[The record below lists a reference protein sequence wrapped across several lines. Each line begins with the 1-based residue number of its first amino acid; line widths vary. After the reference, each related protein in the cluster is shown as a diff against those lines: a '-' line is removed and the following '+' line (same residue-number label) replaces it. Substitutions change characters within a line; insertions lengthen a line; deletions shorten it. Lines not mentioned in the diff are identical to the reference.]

1 LQQFA
6 ERPRIG
12 ALWSFVRSK
21 YPLLWIAMKPLHR
34 SSLILLCILSGVPAA
49 AAQDATV
56 AEASNIALPTS
67 EAGVPGVGPIRNEP
81 WFVQLW
87 NDRRTAFAEHAEQD
101 RGALVFL
108 GDSITQ
114 GWGDDFRGDFA
125 GVHVANRGI
134 SGDTTRG
141 LLMRLGDDVLALD
154 PSGIVL
160 LIGTNDIDVGVK
172 PADVADNVKVLLEQI
187 AAYDNEIPV
196 ILCQV
201 MPTSATK
208 NRPTD
213 KIRELNR
220 ELAEVAN
227 GNEQVTVLDT
237 YTLFANDEGDAKPE
251 EFPDLLHPNEAG
263 YSKWRAALWPL
274 LATHGFVDSELDD
287 FQPEEGFEPLLH
299 GRDLT
304 GWGYRPTTDED
315 RRSIEGWKRSDPNM
329 PPWPI
334 VEEAV
339 AFDAKQASDDGR
351 FRVVNG
357 RLVVTTPTEG
367 RKIQK
372 LLTVKDFPGDFTLKL
387 EFRATPNADSG
398 VFLRGRQLQC
408 RDYTLAGPYNELQ
421 GYKPQDW
428 NELVVEVRGNAA
440 HCTCNGEVLEAAYEL
455 PETGPIGVE
464 GDRGQVE
471 YRRMRIKRE

>member
-1 LQQFA
+1 MRCLARSAITLLVCFPCTWA
-6 ERPRIG
+6 V
-12 ALWSFVRSK
+12 VR
-21 YPLLWIAMKPLHR
+21 AF
-34 SSLILLCILSGVPAA
+34 GQAA
-49 AAQDATV
+49 V
-56 AEASNIALPTS
+56 AEPPSVALPATD
-67 EAGVPGVGPIRNEP
+67 EGVPGIGPIRNEP

-87 NDRRTAFAEHAEQD
+87 NERRTAFAERAEQD

-125 GVHVANRGI
+125 GVRVANRGI

-141 LLMRLGDDVLALD
+141 LLIRLEDDVLALD
-154 PSGIVL
+154 PAGIVL
-160 LIGTNDIDVGVK
+160 LIGTNDIDVGVS
-172 PADVADNVKVLLEQI
+172 PADIAGNVKLLLEQI
-187 AAYDNEIPV
+187 GASDAEIPV
-196 ILCQV
+196 ILCLV

-220 ELAEVAN
+220 ELAAVAK

-237 YTLFANDEGDAKPE
+237 YTLFANAEGDAKPE
-251 EFPDLLHPNEAG
+251 EFPDLLHPNDAG
-263 YSKWRAALWPL
+263 YAKWRAALWPL
-274 LATHGFVDSELDD
+274 LATQGFLDAAPDD
-287 FQPEEGFEPLLH
+287 FTPEEGFVSLLN
-299 GRDLT
+299 GKDLT

-339 AFDAKQASDDGR
+339 SFDGQSASDDGR
-351 FRVVNG
+351 FRVING

-372 LLTVKDFPGDFTLKL
+372 LLTAEDYPGDFTLKL

-408 RDYTLAGPYNELQ
+408 RDYVLAGPYNELQ
-421 GYKPQDW
+421 SYKPQDW
-428 NELVVEVRGNAA
+428 NELVVEVRGNTAR
-440 HCTCNGEVLEAAYEL
+440 CRCNGELLEATYEL
-455 PETGPIGVE
+455 PDSGPIGVE
-464 GDRGQVE
+464 GDGGQVE
-471 YRRMRIKRE
+471 YRRMRIKRQ

>member
-1 LQQFA
+1 MRARLVALLVFSFAAAHGAASLAQDAAVA
-6 ERPRIG
+6 ERPD
-12 ALWSFVRSK
+12 V
-21 YPLLWIAMKPLHR
+21 
-34 SSLILLCILSGVPAA
+34 
-49 AAQDATV
+49 
-56 AEASNIALPTS
+56 ALPAS
-67 EAGVPGVGPIRNEP
+67 DAGVPGVGPIRDEP

-87 NDRRTAFAEHAEQD
+87 NDRRTAFAERAGQD

-141 LLMRLGDDVLALD
+141 LLIRLEDDVLALA
-154 PSGIVL
+154 PAGIVL
-160 LIGTNDIDVGVK
+160 LIGTNDIDVGVT
-172 PADVADNVKVLLEQI
+172 PADIAGNVNLLLSQI
-187 AAYDNEIPV
+187 AAHDDEIPV
-196 ILCQV
+196 ILCQM

-220 ELAEVAN
+220 ELAAVAK

-237 YTLFANDEGDAKPE
+237 HTLFANAEGDAKPE

-263 YSKWRAALWPL
+263 YAKWRAALWPL
-274 LATHGFVDSELDD
+274 LATHGFVDAEPDD
-287 FQPEEGFEPLLH
+287 FTPEEGFELLLN
-299 GRDLT
+299 GTDLS
-304 GWGYRPTTDED
+304 GWGYRPTTEED

-339 AFDAKQASDDGR
+339 SFDGKSASDDGR

-372 LLTVKDFPGDFTLKL
+372 LLTVEDFPGDFTLKL

-398 VFLRGRQLQC
+398 VYLRGRQLQC
-408 RDYTLAGPYNELQ
+408 RDYALAGPYKNLQ
-421 GYKPQDW
+421 NYKPQDW

-440 HCTCNGEVLEAAYEL
+440 RCTCNGEVLEAAYEL
-455 PETGPIGVE
+455 PDTGPIGVE

-471 YRRMRIKRE
+471 YRRMRIRRE